1 MIKDLSKQNSILN
14 QYIAELRDVTVQNDS
29 MRFRRNLER
38 VGEFIAIEISRTLEF
53 ESKEVITPL
62 GKAISPV
69 LKENPVIASV
79 LRAGIP
85 LHNGVLNVFDRA
97 DNAFVSAYR
106 KVGKDL
112 KFVIKVEYVSSPDL
126 NGRTLIMV
134 DPMLATGASAV
145 TAYKELLSFGK
156 PAHTHFVSAVSST
169 EGVEYFKRNMPT
181 KDTTLWLAAI
191 DAELTAKSYIVPGLG
206 DAGDLAYG
214 KKA

>member
-1 MIKDLSKQNSILN
+1 MIKDLSKENSILN
-14 QYIAELRDVTVQNDS
+14 QYIAELRDVSIQNDS

-38 VGEFIAIEISRTLEF
+38 VGEFIAIEISRTMEY
-53 ESKEVITPL
+53 EPREVITPL

-69 LKENPVIASV
+69 LVDNPVIASV

-126 NGRTLIMV
+126 NGRILIMV

-145 TAYKELLSFGK
+145 SAYKELLNFGK
-156 PAHTHFVSAVSST
+156 PAHTHFVSAVSSA
-169 EGVEYFKRNMPT
+169 EGVEYFKRNMPI